1 MSVFFEFKIIILNMP
16 AAKKI
21 LVPVDLS
28 GNSESAVIYA
38 AGIARQSGA
47 KVYLFH
53 TALLPDFYVSELDD
67 YNLYD
72 DEFKTIIKRIH
83 AASLSRLQDMRK
95 KYFDENSGVI
105 CKAIL
110 AKNIYNEILDYS
122 EKLQPDYVI
131 MGEGDRK
138 DKIRIGSN
146 TERVLRL
153 TDMPVI
159 VVKKQASAKIKK
171 VVFASDFHKDSI
183 GVFKNANA
191 YLENFQN
198 ASVRLLYINTKSKFE
213 EYDEVKSRIEN
224 FKKNFSFD
232 FSIVI
237 RAGKNIESSIVRYAN
252 SINADMIVMGIK
264 RKKRIP
270 LYFTDRITEGVIN
283 LSDIPVF
290 AVNNP

>member
-1 MSVFFEFKIIILNMP
+1 MVVVM
-16 AAKKI
+16 KKI

-28 GNSESAVIYA
+28 GNSEAAVRYA
-38 AGIARQSGA
+38 SELAKQSGA

-53 TALLPDFYVSELDD
+53 VALLPEFYVSELDD
-67 YNLYD
+67 YNVF
-72 DEFKTIIKRIH
+72 DEDFKNVIKKIH
-83 AASLSRLQDMRK
+83 GASLSRLQDMRK
-95 KYFDENSGVI
+95 KYFDENSNVI
-105 CKAIL
+105 CKTIL

-122 EKLQPDYVI
+122 ETLQPDYVI

-138 DKIRIGSN
+138 DKIKIGSN

-159 VVKKQASAKIKK
+159 VLKKAASAKIKK
-171 VVFASDFHKDSI
+171 VVFASDFQKDSI

-191 YLENFQN
+191 YLENHN
-198 ASVRLLYINTKSKFE
+198 NVSVRLLYINTKSKFE
-213 EYDEVKSRIEN
+213 EYDDVKSRIEN
-224 FKKNFSFD
+224 FKKNFSCD

-237 RAGKNIESSIVRYAN
+237 RAGKNIENSIVRYAN
-252 SINADMIVMGIK
+252 SINADLIAMGIK

-283 LSDIPVF
+283 LSDTPVL